1 MIAKPGL
8 NKAEDEGVFDYDEG
22 FYGAV
27 SGYDFFDI
35 IKICLIITQRFNEM
49 KLRENRMK
57 WKRKER
63 ENKEKINISSIEKF
77 KKRT

>member
-57 WKRKER
+57 
-63 ENKEKINISSIEKF
+63 
-77 KKRT
+77 